1 MSNAVNNEKA
11 MLSLLDTIREI
22 VFAPPSA
29 TNKVRELNIVLM
41 KTNYVSTSRRF
52 VNNPEPLMTQ
62 LQEDIDEVKGVIS
75 GLQDDDIHVKTS
87 LQHENDFFATLTIR
101 TYGRI
106 VAEGY
111 AETTMSNLAYN
122 AYESALYS
130 EVTAFFD
137 NKMQQ
142 DETFT
147 GCKYKVLSDESPTL
161 TTVQQTYRITFPD
174 EGEGETP
181 LHYIAGHLPVFMAFS
196 RDTQKVNGSR
206 TGGRKVVETLRKQSP
221 YFMLNIVNED
231 NNDYEV
237 TFGMVIGLF
246 VAYQRAM
253 GKTKTPFVLPAL
265 DLHKMLIDGTDLSD
279 EVVNVVSLH
288 DHVSKLPDALLQL
301 IQLCVEKNLK
311 QVMERYEGTYERV
324 DKVNNNGTYTVPLLF
339 RSALQEFEVLGGSF
353 KFSKEMNREVEEII
367 TARYNTKFEL

>member
-1 MSNAVNNEKA
+1 MSNAVNNEKT

-52 VNNPEPLMTQ
+52 VNNPGPLMTQ

-75 GLQDDDIHVKTS
+75 GLQDDEIHVKMS
-87 LQHENDFFATLTIR
+87 LQHENEFFATLTIR
-101 TYGRI
+101 TYGRKL
-106 VAEGY
+106 AEGY
-111 AETTMSNLAYN
+111 AETTMSTLAYN
-122 AYESALYS
+122 AYESALYG

-137 NKMQQ
+137 NKIQE
-142 DETFT
+142 ETFT
-147 GCKYKVLSDESPTL
+147 GCKYKVLTDESPTL

-174 EGEGETP
+174 KGEGETP
-181 LHYIAGHLPVFMAFS
+181 LHHITGRLPVFMAFS
-196 RDTQKVNGSR
+196 RDVQKVNVPR
-206 TGGRKVVETLRKQSP
+206 TEGKKAAETLRKQSP

-231 NNDYEV
+231 NNEYEV
-237 TFGMVIGLF
+237 TFGMVVGLF
-246 VAYQRAM
+246 IAYQRAM

-265 DLHKMLIDGTDLSD
+265 DLHKMLTDGTDLND
-279 EVVNVVSLH
+279 EVMKLAALH
-288 DHVSKLPDALLQL
+288 DHVSKLPDALLHV
-301 IQLCVEKNLK
+301 IRFCVEKNLK
-311 QVMERYEGTYERV
+311 QVMASFEGTYERV
-324 DKVNNNGTYTVPLLF
+324 DEITNNGTYSVPLLF

-353 KFSKEMNREVEEII
+353 TFSKELNREVEEII

>member
-1 MSNAVNNEKA
+1 MSNAVNNEKT
-11 MLSLLDTIREI
+11 MLSLLDTIRGI

-29 TNKVRELNIVLM
+29 TTNVRELNIVLV

-52 VNNPEPLMTQ
+52 INNPEPLITQ
-62 LQEDIDEVKGVIS
+62 LQEDIDEIKGAIS
-75 GLQDDDIHVKTS
+75 GLQDDDIHVKVS

-101 TYGRI
+101 TYGRE

-111 AETTMSNLAYN
+111 AETTMSPLAYN
-122 AYESALYS
+122 AYESALYG

-137 NKMQQ
+137 NKIQ

-147 GCKYKVLSDESPTL
+147 GCKYKVLADESPNL

-174 EGEGETP
+174 KGEGETP
-181 LHYIAGHLPVFMAFS
+181 LHHIASRLPMFMAFS
-196 RDTQKVNGSR
+196 RDVQKVEGPR
-206 TGGRKVVETLRKQSP
+206 VKGKRAAETLRKQCP

-231 NNDYEV
+231 NNVYEV
-237 TFGMVIGLF
+237 TFGMVVGLF

-265 DLHKMLIDGTDLSD
+265 DLHKMLNDGTDLSD

-324 DKVNNNGTYTVPLLF
+324 DKVNNNGTYMVPLLF
-339 RSALQEFEVLGGSF
+339 RSALQEFEALGGSF
-353 KFSKEMNREVEEII
+353 TFSKELNREVEEII

>member
-1 MSNAVNNEKA
+1 MSNAVNNEKT
-11 MLSLLDTIREI
+11 MLSLLDTIRGI

-29 TNKVRELNIVLM
+29 TTNVRELNIVLM

-75 GLQDDDIHVKTS
+75 GLQDDDIHVKAS

-111 AETTMSNLAYN
+111 AETTMSPLAYN
-122 AYESALYS
+122 AYESALYG

-137 NKMQQ
+137 NKIQ

-147 GCKYKVLSDESPTL
+147 GCKYKVLADESPNL

-174 EGEGETP
+174 KGEGETP
-181 LHYIAGHLPVFMAFS
+181 LHHIASRLPMFMAFS
-196 RDTQKVNGSR
+196 RDVQKVEGPR
-206 TGGRKVVETLRKQSP
+206 VKGKKAAETLRKQCP

-231 NNDYEV
+231 NNVYEV
-237 TFGMVIGLF
+237 TFGMVVGLF

-265 DLHKMLIDGTDLSD
+265 DLHKMLNDGTDLSG
-279 EVVNVVSLH
+279 EIVNVVSLH

-324 DKVNNNGTYTVPLLF
+324 DKVTNNGTYMVPLLF

-353 KFSKEMNREVEEII
+353 TFSKELNQEVEEII

>member
-111 AETTMSNLAYN
+111 AETTMSTLAYN

-147 GCKYKVLSDESPTL
+147 GCKYKVLTDESPTL

-174 EGEGETP
+174 KGEGETP
-181 LHYIAGHLPVFMAFS
+181 LHYIADHLPVFMAFS
-196 RDTQKVNGSR
+196 RDTQKVNGPR

-231 NNDYEV
+231 NNEYEV
-237 TFGMVIGLF
+237 TFGMVVGLF

-253 GKTKTPFVLPAL
+253 GKTKTPFTLPTL
-265 DLHKMLIDGTDLSD
+265 DLHKMLTDGANLSD
-279 EVVNVVSLH
+279 EVVKVVSLH
-288 DHVSKLPDALLQL
+288 DHVSKLPDALLHL

-311 QVMERYEGTYERV
+311 QALERFGGTYERV
-324 DKVNNNGTYTVPLLF
+324 DEVTNNGTYMVPLLF
-339 RSALQEFEVLGGSF
+339 RSALQEFEVLGGEF
-353 KFSKEMNREVEEII
+353 TFSKELNQEVEEII
-367 TARYNTKFEL
+367 TMKYNEKFEL